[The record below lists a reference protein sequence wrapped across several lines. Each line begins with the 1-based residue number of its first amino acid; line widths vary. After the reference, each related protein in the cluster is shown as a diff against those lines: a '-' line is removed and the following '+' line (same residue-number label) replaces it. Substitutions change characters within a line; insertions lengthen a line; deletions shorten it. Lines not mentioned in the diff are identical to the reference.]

1 MAVVLHIQGSG
12 NGGWHNGNNET
23 RDSPD
28 CQKAISFDPPKLYI
42 SAVLAISIL
51 LPVMPFIALLEI
63 LAVLAILV
71 VW

>member
-1 MAVVLHIQGSG
+1 MLHIQGSG

-42 SAVLAISIL
+42 SAVLAISSL
-51 LPVMPFIALLEI
+51 L
-63 LAVLAILV
+63 
-71 VW
+71 